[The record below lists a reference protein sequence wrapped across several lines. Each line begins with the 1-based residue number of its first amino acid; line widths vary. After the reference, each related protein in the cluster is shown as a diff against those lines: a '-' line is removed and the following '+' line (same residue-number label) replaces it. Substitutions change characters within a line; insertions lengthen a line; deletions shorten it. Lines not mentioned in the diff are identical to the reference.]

1 MIIMSKHKQIPDF
14 RTAKL
19 ATLFLLFLI
28 AVTNAA
34 CAQQKEWLHFKPDAS
49 KAKAKKVVLVSGD
62 EEYRSE
68 ESMPMLA
75 KILTTHHGFETVVLF
90 AIDPNSKQVNPEFQ
104 KNIPGLSNLK
114 DADLMIIATRF
125 RELPDDQMKHIDDYL
140 NSGKPVIGL
149 RTATHAFNFAKESKS
164 PYKHYAYNEQSEA
177 WKGGFGG
184 LVLGETWVN
193 HHGVHGKEG
202 SRGLINGLEVE
213 AKNPILLGVKD
224 IWVPSDVYGIRNKL
238 EGARIL
244 VFGQP
249 TSGMTAESPVN
260 WQKTIMPVA
269 WTKDYQIPG
278 GKKGQVFTTTMGSS
292 IDLKS
297 ADLRRLIV
305 NATYSLLGLS
315 SAIKEDLNIDP
326 VGNFEARMFGFG
338 IYEKGKYPKDYQ

>member
-1 MIIMSKHKQIPDF
+1 MIQRNKYIDNLNLW
-14 RTAKL
+14 TAKS
-19 ATLFLLFLI
+19 ATILLLFLLTI
-28 AVTNAA
+28 NSWA
-34 CAQQKEWLHFKPDAS
+34 CAQQQEWLHFKPQTS
-49 KAKAKKVVLVSGD
+49 KAKAKKIVLVSGD

-75 KILTTHHGFETVVLF
+75 KLLTTHHGFETVVLF
-90 AIDPNSKQVNPEFQ
+90 AIDPNTKQINPEYQ

-140 NSGKPVIGL
+140 KAGKPVIGL

-164 PYKHYAYNEQSEA
+164 PYKHYAYNEKSEA

-184 LVLGETWVN
+184 IVLGETWVN
-193 HHGVHGKEG
+193 HHGDHGKEG
-202 SRGLINGLEVE
+202 SRALINGLEAE

-238 EGARIL
+238 DGARIL

-249 TSGMTAESPVN
+249 TLGMNADSPLN
-260 WQKTIMPVA
+260 WRKAIMPVA
-269 WTKDYQIPG
+269 WIKDYQIPG
-278 GKKGQVFTTTMGSS
+278 GKKGRVFTTTMGSS

-297 ADLRRLIV
+297 ADLRRLII
-305 NATYSLLGLS
+305 NATYWALEQSE
-315 SAIKEDLNIDP
+315 AIKEDLNVNP
-326 VGNFEARMFGFG
+326 VGNFEANMFGFG
-338 IYEKGKYPKDYQ
+338 TYEKGKYPKDYQ